1 MATSQSSSPIRVAVT
16 GAAGNIGYAT
26 IFRLASGAVF
36 GPNQPIALNLIE
48 VAGPGLTAL
57 TGVVMELKD
66 CAFPLLT
73 DVVATGDINEGFR
86 DTDWQDLVLLEPVVK
101 LSCSLLKLASVISN
115 MDGLT

>member
-66 CAFPLLT
+66 CAFPLPMTL
-73 DVVATGDINEGFR
+73 
-86 DTDWQDLVLLEPVVK
+86 
-101 LSCSLLKLASVISN
+101 
-115 MDGLT
+115 